1 MTETLLT
8 LDEAQARLSCSRSM
22 LYKLARKD
30 ELCIVKMSG
39 AARIPASSLDA
50 YMARVIAAPLYRK
63 SA

>member
-8 LDEAQARLSCSRSM
+8 LDEVQERLRCSRSM
-22 LYKLARKD
+22 LYKLARMD
-30 ELCIVKMSG
+30 ELCIVKMAG

-50 YMARVIAAPLYRK
+50 YVAKVVATPLYRK